1 MTDTFRFAPDRQGYS
16 FIPGYSYQD
25 IPLEGGP
32 ARKKQTALFNPHL
45 VQAPF
50 IFKADEYGEAMGF
63 LRDHQEEDFLLDII
77 ADIGIP
83 TTHVCRLIGEPVLTR
98 QTGDA
103 YYVSTKLEAD
113 QNPTWTGTITYTD
126 TGRITAAVAHQ
137 KFPHYHNDNIP
148 QTFQA
153 GNQVRVLYSKGN
165 LVVSGRAVNMDGIYT
180 IDSTIGTTILVLD
193 NPSSVNSDWTVLV
206 DEVTDYGG
214 SLTGNITSTITRV
227 PT

>member
-50 IFKADEYGEAMGF
+50 IFKADEYDEAMGF
-63 LRDHQEEDFLLDII
+63 LRDHEEEDFLLDII

-83 TTHVCRLIGEPVLTR
+83 TTHVCRLIGEPRLTR
-98 QTGDA
+98 QAGDA
-103 YYVSTKLEAD
+103 YYVSTTLQAD
-113 QNPTWTGTITYTD
+113 QNVTWTGPVTYRP
-126 TGRITAAVAHQ
+126 GGQIIAPPAHQ
-137 KFPHYHNDNIP
+137 QFPFYFNTRVP
-148 QTFQA
+148 QTFQL
-153 GNQVRVLYSKGN
+153 GDQVRVLYSKGYYPA
-165 LVVSGRAVNMDGIYT
+165 GDRIVNMDGVYE
-180 IDSTIGTTILVLD
+180 IDGNIGFNVLTLD
-193 NPSSVNSDWTVLV
+193 NPQLVNGDWNTLFDVG
-206 DEVTDYGG
+206 EDYGG
-214 SLTGNITSTITRV
+214 IGTGDITSTITKV